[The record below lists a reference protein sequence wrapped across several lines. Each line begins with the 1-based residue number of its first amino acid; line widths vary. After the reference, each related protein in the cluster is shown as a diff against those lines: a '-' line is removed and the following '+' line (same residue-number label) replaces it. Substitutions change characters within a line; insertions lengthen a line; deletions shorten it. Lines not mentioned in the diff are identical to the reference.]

1 MLTAHRTAPA
11 PVRVLAALLFVFGL
25 MALVGSL
32 FLWGQ
37 GFILLAP
44 AGVDLSY
51 PVTDILVNA
60 PACLIAAVGL
70 WTCRRYGYIASQ
82 FAAGVF
88 MYGSVEIFVQAA
100 QGTLSSGPEILI
112 PQALAVVVALLLVF
126 YLWRIQQVFN

>member
-1 MLTAHRTAPA
+1 MLDPHGKAPA
-11 PVRVLAALLFVFGL
+11 PVKVLAALLLVFGL

-60 PACLIAAVGL
+60 PACLIAALGL
-70 WTCRRYGYIASQ
+70 WTCRRYGYIAAQ
-82 FAAGVF
+82 FTAGVF

-112 PQALAVVVALLLVF
+112 PQSLAVIVALLLVF
-126 YLWRIQQVFN
+126 YLWRIQRIFS